1 MIRNL
6 VAQQIQDWFTIGKT
20 VTGVEPLGGKRVSL
34 AADAWRSAAGQCSP
48 EPETPR
54 AKRCELVAQMTK
66 VEDENSSSDQKVQLI
81 SHKAAFPEA
90 DADSSLL
97 EKVDDEDLPNISLL
111 TSRPILSTLKTITYI
126 EVAGYRY
133 PELPITKYREQ
144 LVDLIEN
151 NSAVIIR
158 GATGSGKSTQVPQYI
173 LECYLKK
180 PAFCNIVVTQP
191 RKIGAISIARWIC
204 KERCLSTGGLV
215 GYQVGLEK
223 EVGTDTQLT
232 YMTTG
237 VLLQKIVNAKCL
249 TEFTHI
255 FIDEVHERTEE
266 MDFLLLVV
274 RKLLRTNSRLVKVI
288 LMSATINCIEFADYF
303 AVPFRKSLTPAY
315 VFEVEGIPYSVDEY
329 YLDDLKELTHFQ
341 IAPSFSNEPKIL
353 PEVYNVAE
361 TLILYFDELESKEN
375 GSTGMSLNRGSVLVF
390 LPGLA
395 EINHLHEVLTSM
407 VQKRL
412 HVYPLHSSVT
422 LEEQSNVFL
431 TPVPGYRKIILSTNI
446 AESSVTVSD
455 VKYVIDFCLTRNLVC
470 DEDTNYQSLR
480 LNWASKMSCNQ
491 RKGRAGRVSKG
502 YCYRLV
508 THDFW
513 THCIPDHAV
522 PEMQRCPLGSTVL
535 KVKLLEMGE
544 PRALLASALSPPN
557 LRDIE
562 RTVLLL
568 KEVGAL
574 SVEMKGVENPYDGD
588 LTFLGKVLAYLPV
601 DLHLGKLVVLGYVF
615 GCLEE
620 CLIIAAALSLKNF
633 FAMPFKQHLEGYRNK
648 MEFSDGTLS
657 DCIAL
662 VNAFKAWRTCRE
674 QGQLRF
680 PRAELEWGKS
690 NYVQIKRIKEVA
702 QLYEELK
709 ERVQCFNMYI
719 DRLHGCTDEEYVHK
733 QRFILQV
740 VLAGA
745 FYPNYFTFGPVSQ
758 EIAVKELARKDYRTT
773 VVVRNVSPYGF
784 LYYQQLQSL
793 FRQCGQVGAISFD
806 GSKGFIEFVQNPIK
820 RAEIHPAV
828 YMALKMAQQRIP
840 LQLKVHPVEEIEAL
854 IQGQPSTS
862 LRRPRFCVDY
872 QNWTVQLMPE
882 EKSRGPLGLSC
893 NPVPLFFTMNV
904 TEVVEVGHFWGYRT
918 DGKSLHTL
926 SKLMTEINQLNLTT
940 LTVEPCPDFCLAP
953 FTDCSE
959 THYYRA
965 KVLQVSGDSAE
976 VFFVDYGNT
985 AKVATNLLRNIP
997 HNLMEH
1003 PFQALQC
1010 QICNMRPSAYS
1021 LIHGDQWSAKAR
1033 GRFSSLAK
1041 NCVLLVKV
1049 FSIVHNVLRVDL
1061 SIQSSNVDCNV
1072 REILI
1077 NEGFAEPAE
1086 ETYES
1091 KISHEQLKTMLQFP
1105 LQEKLGLNQQ
1115 TTWTQKEEDWK
1126 LIQALVKKFSS
1137 SKLGFPISKVHLH
1150 GPFNPYET
1158 KFHSMTTMSRF
1169 RNVWIERESINSVAL
1184 NNAPEDIH
1192 QRILIGASVSVNTS
1206 GSTIIVRETTLMP
1219 NIHGLPALICMIFA
1233 PVVELRTDRLR
1244 KRYIGALCGLGWNPI
1259 TNAPLL
1265 EEHELEVAFDV
1276 HFDVN
1281 DILEIN
1287 LLRSTINKLVCD
1299 GLLRSGSHEKIRKL
1313 QNEARQRLIEI
1324 FTGKKPR
1331 ESITP
1336 QYPER
1341 PYQWNQVDPGL
1352 LLNQSREV
1360 NKIVLYQLHS
1370 LVLLNP

>member
-1 MIRNL
+1 
-6 VAQQIQDWFTIGKT
+6 
-20 VTGVEPLGGKRVSL
+20 
-34 AADAWRSAAGQCSP
+34 
-48 EPETPR
+48 
-54 AKRCELVAQMTK
+54 MTK
-66 VEDENSSSDQKVQLI
+66 FEDENSSSDQKDQFI

-97 EKVDDEDLPNISLL
+97 AKVDDEDLPDISLL
-111 TSRPILSTLKTITYI
+111 ISRPILSTLKTITNI
-126 EVAGYRY
+126 EVADYRY

-173 LECYLKK
+173 LEYYLKK

-204 KERCLSTGGLV
+204 KERRLSAGGLV

-223 EVGTDTQLT
+223 EVSTDTQLT

-266 MDFLLLVV
+266 MDFVLLVV
-274 RKLLRTNSRLVKVI
+274 RKLLRTNSRFVKVI

-303 AVPFRKSLTPAY
+303 AVPFRNSLTPAY
-315 VFEVEGIPYSVDEY
+315 VFEVDGIPYSVDEY

-375 GSTGMSLNRGSVLVF
+375 GSTGMSLYRGSVLVF

-508 THDFW
+508 TYDFW

-574 SVEMKGVENPYDGD
+574 SVEMKGVENPYDGN

-633 FAMPFKQHLEGYRNK
+633 FAMPFKKHLEGYRNK

-674 QGQLRF
+674 HGQLRF

-758 EIAVKELARKDYRTT
+758 EIAAKELARKDYRTT

-862 LRRPRFCVDY
+862 LQRPRFCVGY

-882 EKSRGPLGLSC
+882 EKSRGPLELSC

-1033 GRFSSLAK
+1033 GRFSSLVK

-1105 LQEKLGLNQQ
+1105 LQEQLGLNQQ

-1244 KRYIGALCGLGWNPI
+1244 KRYIGALCGLGWNPK

-1265 EEHELEVAFDV
+1265 EEHDLEVAFDV

-1331 ESITP
+1331 ESIVP

>member
-1 MIRNL
+1 M
-6 VAQQIQDWFTIGKT
+6 G
-20 VTGVEPLGGKRVSL
+20 
-34 AADAWRSAAGQCSP
+34 
-48 EPETPR
+48 
-54 AKRCELVAQMTK
+54 RCELVAQMTK

-144 LVDLIEN
+144 
-151 NSAVIIR
+151 
-158 GATGSGKSTQVPQYI
+158 
-173 LECYLKK
+173 
-180 PAFCNIVVTQP
+180 
-191 RKIGAISIARWIC
+191 
-204 KERCLSTGGLV
+204 
-215 GYQVGLEK
+215 VGLEK

-274 RKLLRTNSRLVKVI
+274 RKLLRTNSRFVKVI

-375 GSTGMSLNRGSVLVF
+375 G
-390 LPGLA
+390 
-395 EINHLHEVLTSM
+395 
-407 VQKRL
+407 L

-431 TPVPGYRKIILSTNI
+431 TPVPGYRK
-446 AESSVTVSD
+446 
-455 VKYVIDFCLTRNLVC
+455 
-470 DEDTNYQSLR
+470 
-480 LNWASKMSCNQ
+480 
-491 RKGRAGRVSKG
+491 
-502 YCYRLV
+502 
-508 THDFW
+508 
-513 THCIPDHAV
+513 
-522 PEMQRCPLGSTVL
+522 
-535 KVKLLEMGE
+535 
-544 PRALLASALSPPN
+544 
-557 LRDIE
+557 
-562 RTVLLL
+562 
-568 KEVGAL
+568 VGAL

-662 VNAFKAWRTCRE
+662 VNAFK
-674 QGQLRF
+674 
-680 PRAELEWGKS
+680 AELEWGKS

-806 GSKGFIEFVQNPIK
+806 GSKL
-820 RAEIHPAV
+820 
-828 YMALKMAQQRIP
+828 LKLDIF
-840 LQLKVHPVEEIEAL
+840 
-854 IQGQPSTS
+854 G
-862 LRRPRFCVDY
+862 
-872 QNWTVQLMPE
+872 
-882 EKSRGPLGLSC
+882 
-893 NPVPLFFTMNV
+893 
-904 TEVVEVGHFWGYRT
+904 
-918 DGKSLHTL
+918 
-926 SKLMTEINQLNLTT
+926 
-940 LTVEPCPDFCLAP
+940 
-953 FTDCSE
+953 
-959 THYYRA
+959 
-965 KVLQVSGDSAE
+965 

-1003 PFQALQC
+1003 PFQ
-1010 QICNMRPSAYS
+1010 
-1021 LIHGDQWSAKAR
+1021 
-1033 GRFSSLAK
+1033 
-1041 NCVLLVKV
+1041 
-1049 FSIVHNVLRVDL
+1049 
-1061 SIQSSNVDCNV
+1061 
-1072 REILI
+1072 
-1077 NEGFAEPAE
+1077 
-1086 ETYES
+1086 
-1091 KISHEQLKTMLQFP
+1091 ISHEQLKTMLQFP

-1169 RNVWIERESINSVAL
+1169 R
-1184 NNAPEDIH
+1184 
-1192 QRILIGASVSVNTS
+1192 
-1206 GSTIIVRETTLMP
+1206 
-1219 NIHGLPALICMIFA
+1219 
-1233 PVVELRTDRLR
+1233 TDRLR

-1281 DILEIN
+1281 DILE
-1287 LLRSTINKLVCD
+1287 V
-1299 GLLRSGSHEKIRKL
+1299 
-1313 QNEARQRLIEI
+1313 
-1324 FTGKKPR
+1324 
-1331 ESITP
+1331 
-1336 QYPER
+1336 
-1341 PYQWNQVDPGL
+1341 V
-1352 LLNQSREV
+1352 
-1360 NKIVLYQLHS
+1360 
-1370 LVLLNP
+1370 